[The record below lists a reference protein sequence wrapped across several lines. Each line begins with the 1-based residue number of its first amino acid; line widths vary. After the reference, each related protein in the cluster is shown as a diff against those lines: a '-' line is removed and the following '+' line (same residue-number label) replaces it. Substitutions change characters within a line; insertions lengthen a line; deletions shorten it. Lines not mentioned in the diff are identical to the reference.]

1 MRKTGIPE
9 WGFRSRERAKDL
21 KRGRSAA
28 AVAPISH
35 QGLLVRKTGI
45 PERGFR
51 SRDRAKDLKRGR
63 YAAAVAPISHQA
75 SA

>member
-9 WGFRSRERAKDL
+9 WGFRPRERAKDL

-35 QGLLVRKTGI
+35 QASVMRKTGI
-45 PERGFR
+45 PEWGFR
-51 SRDRAKDLKRGR
+51 PRERAKDLKRGR
-63 YAAAVAPISHQA
+63 SAAATAERGAHGSQ
-75 SA
+75 